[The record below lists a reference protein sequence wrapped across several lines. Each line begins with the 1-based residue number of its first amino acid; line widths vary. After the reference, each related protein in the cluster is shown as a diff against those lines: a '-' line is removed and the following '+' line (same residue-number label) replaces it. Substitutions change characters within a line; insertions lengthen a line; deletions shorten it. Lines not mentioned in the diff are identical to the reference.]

1 MAHSKDHNI
10 MTNEITKFEMEGWV
24 PIATE
29 TNQIIAIDSYYGD
42 TYRMV
47 DITPFG
53 LTDDI
58 YFAETEELAKASFHD
73 SMMNICGEERYIPQ
87 YKMQKYKIT
96 INKI

>member
-1 MAHSKDHNI
+1 ME
-10 MTNEITKFEMEGWV
+10 EITKSEMEGWV

-29 TNQIIAIDSYYGD
+29 TNQIVAIDSHYGD
-42 TYRMV
+42 MYRLM

-58 YFAETEELAKASFHD
+58 YFAETEELANAAFHD
-73 SMMNICGEERYIPQ
+73 NMLSICGEEQYIPK

-96 INKI
+96 IKITINKVE